1 MEHIQSLTEL
11 RAFIQKLEVQQK
23 EDARLL
29 KIEFDQV
36 AENMKPVNL
45 IKNSIKDLA
54 ASPDLVQNL
63 LKTVAGFALGY
74 FSKKATLGVGQKPIN
89 NILATVLQIFVTNFV
104 TDNAGSFKE
113 KLLNFIQKIKDKFK
127 SKPEEE

>member
-74 FSKKATLGVGQKPIN
+74 FSKKRP
-89 NILATVLQIFVTNFV
+89 
-104 TDNAGSFKE
+104 
-113 KLLNFIQKIKDKFK
+113 
-127 SKPEEE
+127 